1 VPPSFGARVN
11 VICPRIAFPLTWR
24 PSCDGGRYRATW
36 IVDSMVL
43 FPALRVSFHAVPTRT
58 GPGVTLS
65 MLWTAGI
72 HCFVCPRS
80 ARTEKMRS
88 GGARMTAVLVK
99 DMRHREDEGHLNQ
112 PATGCLSTQAGTG
125 EL

>member
-1 VPPSFGARVN
+1 M
-11 VICPRIAFPLTWR
+11 AFPSTWR
-24 PSCDGGRYRATW
+24 PSCDGGRYKATW

-43 FPALRVSFHAVPTRT
+43 FPALRVSFQPVPTRN

-80 ARTEKMRS
+80 ARTEKTRS

-99 DMRHREDEGHLNQ
+99 DMAHRGGWAFLNQ
-112 PATGCLSTQAGTG
+112 PAERFFVNPRRTD